1 VVVAVIALQLAGLAG
16 LYLVLRRRLDRIAR
30 GAGDLPEL
38 RSQVAELIAELNG
51 TAERN
56 ISLLEDRIRRMDEL
70 LRQADRCTGRP
81 RPASQRPASQRPA
94 SQRPASQRPASQR
107 PASQHGT
114 SAAQPAR
121 AGSAQERSAQVMRLR
136 RLGFSSAVIA
146 DRLATSQ
153 GEVELIVN
161 LAADRSPALQQ
172 RDARKP
178 APRATEA

>member
-81 RPASQRPASQRPA
+81 RPASQRPASQ
-94 SQRPASQRPASQR
+94 
-107 PASQHGT
+107 HGT